1 MNHLYH
7 IDEKSWEYIFIAPF
21 KITKC
26 TKLRWFQTCI
36 NHKILVTNK
45 FLYQIKII
53 DSPNCSFCSTNEES
67 IEHLFW
73 KCSKTQQFLKEVTE
87 KFQEMNISLILNESN
102 FILGNFPPNTSNTLQ
117 FLMLVERYYIN
128 MCRGTHKHLTFL
140 EYKINVHSLFQSSRE
155 IAIQRNKLQNF
166 LDAWAPFKNFPN
178 ANL

>member
-1 MNHLYH
+1 M
-7 IDEKSWEYIFIAPF
+7 APF

-36 NHKILVTNK
+36 NHKILATNK
-45 FLYQIKII
+45 FLYQIKTI

-102 FILGNFPPNTSNTLQ
+102 FILGNFPPNTSNTLSIFNACCKVLHQ
-117 FLMLVERYYIN
+117 YV
-128 MCRGTHKHLTFL
+128 
-140 EYKINVHSLFQSSRE
+140 
-155 IAIQRNKLQNF
+155 QRNTQTF
-166 LDAWAPFKNFPN
+166 DIFGI
-178 ANL
+178 